1 MGRRAYNGA
10 TVRRTDSLPQ
20 NDMGGFMATAQQTT
34 ALTGPRPA
42 HPLNGRGFRDL
53 DEFRLHR
60 SNSLVA
66 LERPVSNPLATPLR
80 ILVADHHEVVR
91 VGLKSILERHEGW
104 QIVAEADNG
113 RDAITQA
120 AKVNP
125 DVAIID
131 SALPVINGVEVARQI
146 RARSPETEVLIFSA
160 YENEAVVHAALC
172 AGARALVLKSDA
184 KGSLIAAVESL
195 AAHSPFLV
203 GKMSEPLVQAFLSS
217 RSPRP
222 ELGLTPRELAVVQ
235 LIAEG
240 HSNKEASS
248 VLNLSVK
255 TVESHRAAA
264 MRKLSVD
271 STAALV
277 RCAIRNRLVEP

>member
-1 MGRRAYNGA
+1 M
-10 TVRRTDSLPQ
+10 
-20 NDMGGFMATAQQTT
+20 
-34 ALTGPRPA
+34 
-42 HPLNGRGFRDL
+42 
-53 DEFRLHR
+53 
-60 SNSLVA
+60 
-66 LERPVSNPLATPLR
+66 
-80 ILVADHHEVVR
+80 
-91 VGLKSILERHEGW
+91 
-104 QIVAEADNG
+104 
-113 RDAITQA
+113 
-120 AKVNP
+120 
-125 DVAIID
+125 
-131 SALPVINGVEVARQI
+131 
-146 RARSPETEVLIFSA
+146 LIFSA

-172 AGARALVLKSDA
+172 AGARAILLKSDA

-195 AAHSPFLV
+195 AARSPFLV

-235 LIAEG
+235 LIAQG
-240 HSNKEASS
+240 HSNKGASS